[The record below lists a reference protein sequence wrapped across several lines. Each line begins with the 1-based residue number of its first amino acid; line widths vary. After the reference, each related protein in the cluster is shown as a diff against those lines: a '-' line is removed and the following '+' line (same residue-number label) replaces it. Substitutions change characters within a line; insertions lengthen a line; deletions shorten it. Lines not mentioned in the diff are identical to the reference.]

1 MTWVPPSDNT
11 CDDAPAITKRR
22 IDKTPTNNLSD
33 YSKGVIE
40 METYLPDAATRGEF
54 ERMARN
60 DGVGERSEFWRSL
73 PLLPERPSISHKGTF
88 GVALA
93 VGGSRGMTGA
103 ISLTGSATLA
113 AGAGLTRLVTP
124 NTVLDV
130 VAQYEREYTTIPG
143 PCDDAGRFKFEAKDG
158 ILELSEHSTVV
169 AIGPGLGR
177 SVELEWLVTEL
188 FFELQTPVV
197 IDADALNAIASTGFL
212 SSGGESQ
219 FVGRR
224 PKGPRVFTPHPGEFY
239 RLAGYAP
246 TSDPEARLVEAKEW
260 LESYATLFPDCE
272 ATLLLKGPGT
282 VIASIVPE
290 EEGLL
295 EATVNVNATGNS
307 NLATGGSGDV
317 LTGVILGLLAQGATC
332 DEAAR
337 SGAALHGIAA
347 ELRSAICSR
356 GAVASDVVRFIP
368 CAFDYY
374 ETAQAHARNM
384 RED

>member
-1 MTWVPPSDNT
+1 
-11 CDDAPAITKRR
+11 
-22 IDKTPTNNLSD
+22 
-33 YSKGVIE
+33 

-54 ERMARN
+54 ERMARR
-60 DGVGERSEFWRSL
+60 DGVGERRDFWRSL

-113 AGAGLTRLVTP
+113 AGAGLTRIVTP

-143 PCDDAGRFKFEAKDG
+143 LCDENGRFKFEAKDEV
-158 ILELSEHSTVV
+158 LELSAHSTAV

-177 SVELEWLVTEL
+177 SEELEWFVTEL
-188 FFELQTPVV
+188 FFELETPVV
-197 IDADALNAIASTGFL
+197 FDADALNAMASAEFL
-212 SSGGESQ
+212 SNGRESQ
-219 FVGRR
+219 LVGRI
-224 PKGPRVFTPHPGEFY
+224 PKGPRIFTPHPGEFY
-239 RLAGYAP
+239 RLGGYEP
-246 TSDPEARLVEAKEW
+246 TSDPDVRLDQAKEW
-260 LESYATLFPDCE
+260 LESYASLFPNCE

-290 EEGLL
+290 EDEVQ
-295 EATVNVNATGNS
+295 EVTVNVNATGNS

-337 SGAALHGIAA
+337 CGAALHGIAA
-347 ELRSAICSR
+347 ELRSEICSR

-374 ETAQAHARNM
+374 ETVQAHARNI
-384 RED
+384 RDE